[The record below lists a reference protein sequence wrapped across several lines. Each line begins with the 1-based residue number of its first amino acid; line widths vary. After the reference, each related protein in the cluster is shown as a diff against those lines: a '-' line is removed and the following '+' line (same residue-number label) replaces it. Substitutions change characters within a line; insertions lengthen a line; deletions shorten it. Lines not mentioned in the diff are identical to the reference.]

1 MLYKCCYKEPVMH
14 SKTKIIVLHMK
25 ELVYTGIFLFLGILF
40 LVLILLMFS
49 SENKSGSPDGSAE
62 MTAYIPGVYTT
73 TLLLGQNSVELEIV
87 LDENNI
93 NSIRLVQLD
102 EAVSTMY
109 PLIEPSLESIVT
121 QIYDSQSLD
130 NITFSDDN
138 RYTSS
143 VLLGAIRT
151 TIEKAVPKQDASETA
166 VSKETIY

>member
-1 MLYKCCYKEPVMH
+1 MH

-49 SENKSGSPDGSAE
+49 SDHSAASSDASAE

-102 EAVSTMY
+102 DAVTTMY
-109 PLIEPSLESIVT
+109 PLIEPALESIVT

-143 VLLGAIRT
+143 VLLEAIRT
-151 TIEKAVPKQDASETA
+151 TIEKAVPEQNVSETA
-166 VSKETIY
+166 DSTELLY